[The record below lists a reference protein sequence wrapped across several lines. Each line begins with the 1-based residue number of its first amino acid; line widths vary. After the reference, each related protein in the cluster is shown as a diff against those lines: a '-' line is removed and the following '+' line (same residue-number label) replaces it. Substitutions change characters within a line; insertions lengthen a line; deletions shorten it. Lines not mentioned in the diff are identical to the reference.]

1 MVIPE
6 KSTKTI
12 EKTTDHETKPV
23 IQLSEKP
30 QNISDK
36 KEKTVQPKEN
46 IATTDSIKSITQILI
61 TTFDETNYEYV
72 TDNPRG
78 EITKIMNFAEN
89 ATINKMLSVKNISTG
104 EEEFISVK
112 SIMKIKQK

>member
-1 MVIPE
+1 M
-6 KSTKTI
+6 
-12 EKTTDHETKPV
+12 
-23 IQLSEKP
+23 
-30 QNISDK
+30 
-36 KEKTVQPKEN
+36 
-46 IATTDSIKSITQILI
+46 
-61 TTFDETNYEYV
+61 

-78 EITKIMNFAEN
+78 EITKIMNFAEK